1 LLYSHAVGLLSIVWS
16 CVGVCQG
23 WAMAG
28 EWALAGQHHAC
39 SDWDLDDAK
48 SSEELKAYNS

>member
-1 LLYSHAVGLLSIVWS
+1 
-16 CVGVCQG
+16 
-23 WAMAG
+23 MAG